1 MLKFT
6 IAVSDSKTDDDKCTV
21 KIESPTEK
29 QLEKATQ
36 SEKSTGAVVYNTIAE
51 ALKNLK

>member
-1 MLKFT
+1 MLKLT
-6 IAVSDSKTDDDKCTV
+6 IVVSDSKTDDDKCTV

-36 SEKSTGAVVYNTIAE
+36 SEKSTGAVVYNAIAE
-51 ALKNLK
+51 ALQKLN